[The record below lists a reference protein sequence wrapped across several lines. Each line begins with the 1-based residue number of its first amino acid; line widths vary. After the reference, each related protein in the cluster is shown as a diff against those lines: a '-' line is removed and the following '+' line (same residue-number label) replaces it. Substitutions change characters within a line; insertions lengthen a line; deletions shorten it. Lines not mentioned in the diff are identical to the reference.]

1 MARHAGQID
10 LTKNEAILDAAME
23 VLAERGVSVSMDE
36 IARRAGVS
44 KQTVY
49 NHYGSKAELV
59 REMATR
65 RVHDITASLAAPDAE
80 ENPEEAL
87 AGYARVLISAAF
99 QTKSPSLY
107 RTAILHAPEMPDVA
121 RALWEAGPK
130 ASRARLAQFLALE
143 TKAGR
148 LFCPNPAE
156 AAEFFAGINASQF
169 HSDGNSRCSTNLAPV
184 GTNPCGV
191 IQMALPTTIIKN
203 PTLITVRDDTVMGM
217 NRPRITGANSNGSRN
232 TSDMGSGTG

>member
-1 MARHAGQID
+1 MPRIAGQID
-10 LTKNEAILDAAME
+10 IAKSEAILDAAME

-49 NHYGSKAELV
+49 NHFGSKADLV
-59 REMATR
+59 RIMAER
-65 RVHDITASLAAPDAE
+65 RVHEITAPLGLPGAK

-87 AGYARVLISAAF
+87 AGYARILLDAVF
-99 QTKSPSLY
+99 QTKGAGLF

-130 ASRARLAQFLALE
+130 ASRARLAEFLALE

-148 LFCPNPAE
+148 LFCPDAAE
-156 AAEFFAGINASQF
+156 AAEFFSGMVVASYQTAQLLGIEV
-169 HSDGNSRCSTNLAPV
+169 NLDHARIERIA
-184 GTNPCGV
+184 TEAARRFIRAYGV
-191 IQMALPTTIIKN
+191 
-203 PTLITVRDDTVMGM
+203 
-217 NRPRITGANSNGSRN
+217 
-232 TSDMGSGTG
+232 